1 VSTDL
6 YLHIAVGVTAADL
19 TIQRCHTVGSRS
31 FAPRTYPWEARRAV
45 YEKLLQTPA
54 CWIGERVWAPR
65 TAPSP
70 LAPFVYDP
78 VARIAAL
85 LGDGVTILDE
95 DIRTQILAALVL
107 STRTD
112 GALATPAEVREFLH
126 TYRGQPVCAVY
137 W

>member
-1 VSTDL
+1 MSTDL
-6 YLHIAVGVTAADL
+6 SLHVATRITAADL
-19 TIQRCHTVGSRS
+19 AIQRCHTVGSRS
-31 FAPRTYPWEARRAV
+31 FAPGSYAWAARRAV
-45 YEKLLQTPA
+45 SEKLLQTPA
-54 CWIGERVWAPR
+54 CWLGERVWSQRAAP
-65 TAPSP
+65 P

-85 LGDGVTILDE
+85 LSEGVTILDE
-95 DIRTQILAALVL
+95 DIRTQILAAFVL

-126 TYRGQPVCAVY
+126 AYRGQPACAVY

>member
-6 YLHIAVGVTAADL
+6 YLHVATRITAADL
-19 TIQRCHTVGSRS
+19 AIQRCHTVGSRS
-31 FAPRTYPWEARRAV
+31 FAPGTYPWEARRAV

-54 CWIGERVWAPR
+54 CWLGERVWSPR
-65 TAPSP
+65 APSP

-85 LGDGVTILDE
+85 LGDGVIILDE
-95 DIRTQILAALVL
+95 DINARILAAFVL

-112 GALATPAEVREFLH
+112 GALANPQEVREFLLA
-126 TYRGQPVCAVY
+126 YRGQPACAVY